1 MDKRAKIKGRNQSD
15 VSWEEVLKR
24 QRKKVREGK
33 KDRINKKEMEER
45 GSKKNAIKKLN
56 ILNTLK

>member
-33 KDRINKKEMEER
+33 KDRMNKKEVEER
-45 GSKKNAIKKLN
+45 GSKMNVIKKLN